1 LVIMFFESS
10 GMLTIDRNVSALLLI
25 DLQIR
30 MIPAINDV
38 TMILK
43 NTSSLIAGSTILEIP
58 RLFTEHNPA
67 GLGHTI
73 EDLKPHGVPIIQ
85 KMTFDACRSP
95 DIGKLPDKRSIIVA
109 GCEAHVC
116 VLQTVL
122 GLLDLG
128 RRVYVVEDAVG
139 SRDPKSKTTALHRMA
154 SHGAEI
160 VSTEMVL
167 FEWVESAEHPRFRE
181 VLALVK

>member
-1 LVIMFFESS
+1 
-10 GMLTIDRNVSALLLI
+10 
-25 DLQIR
+25 

-38 TMILK
+38 KKIVK
-43 NTSSLIAGSTILEIP
+43 NAASLIAGSTILDVP

-73 EDLKPHGVPIIQ
+73 EGLKPRGVPIIH
-85 KMTFDACRSP
+85 KMTFDACRSL
-95 DIGKLPDKRSIIVA
+95 DIGKLPDKRAIIVA

-128 RRVYVVEDAVG
+128 RSVYVVEDAIG
-139 SRDPKSKTTALHRMA
+139 SRDPKNKATALRRMA
-154 SHGAEI
+154 DHGAEL